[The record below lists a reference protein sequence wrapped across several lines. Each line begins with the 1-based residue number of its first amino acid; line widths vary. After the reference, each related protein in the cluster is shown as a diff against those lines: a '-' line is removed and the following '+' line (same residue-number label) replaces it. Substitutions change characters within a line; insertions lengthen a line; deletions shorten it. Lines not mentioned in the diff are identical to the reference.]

1 MIAPLNKIGISQ
13 GYSIVHKGVDFG
25 WFSDDKHQDILAC
38 DDGVVIYNRCQKT
51 GGYVIH
57 IRHNNGYV
65 SEYGHLLK
73 DSQQVHEG
81 DHVKKGQVI
90 AKMGDS
96 GQANGV
102 HLHFGLYKGTKI
114 DYNKKSN
121 FVNPL
126 KYICIMKNQ
135 YVNENTKKKYS
146 CNFSKIV
153 YRVPSEPL
161 LIRDNKNNIV
171 GYLYNGQETEY
182 YGVKLF
188 SKKAIVNNILDY
200 TTYKYYLK
208 D

>member
-1 MIAPLNKIGISQ
+1 MIAPLTKIGISQ
-13 GYSIVHKGVDFG
+13 GYSLSHKGVDFG
-25 WFSDDKHQDILAC
+25 WFSDDKHQDVLAVE
-38 DDGVVIYNRCQKT
+38 DGVVIYNRYQAT

-65 SEYGHLLK
+65 SEYGHLLV
-73 DSQQVHEG
+73 DSQKVHEG
-81 DHVKKGQVI
+81 DKVKKGQVI

-96 GQANGV
+96 GQASGV
-102 HLHFGLYKGTKI
+102 HLHFGLYKGKTI
-114 DYNKKSN
+114 NYSKKSN

-126 KYICIMKNQ
+126 KYICVMKNQ
-135 YVNENTKKKYS
+135 FVAEKTKKKY
-146 CNFSKIV
+146 NLNYSKIV

-161 LIRDNKNNIV
+161 LVRDKNNNVV

-182 YGVKLF
+182 YGNYLL
-188 SKKAIVNNILDY
+188 KKAIVNNILNY